1 MDNEMTKKIVV
12 TEYISLDG
20 VIEDPVGMENSG
32 LGNWTGPFSRGPE
45 GDRFKLEE
53 LLAADCLIFG
63 RATYEAFAAAWP
75 HMKDETGLADRM
87 NSLPKYV
94 ASSTLKQATWGE
106 STIWNGDIVRA
117 AKALKAEDRGEALIY
132 GSASVVHQLAC
143 ASLIDEY
150 RLMVYPIILGAGKR
164 LYPNGAASQLRLAEC
179 KQFGGGIVL
188 LRYVAG

>member
-1 MDNEMTKKIVV
+1 MSKKIVV
-12 TEYISLDG
+12 TEYVSLDG

-63 RATYEAFAAAWP
+63 RTTYDAFAPYWP
-75 HMKDETGLADRM
+75 HVKDETGLADRM

-106 STIWNGDIVRA
+106 STIWNGDIVAA
-117 AKALKAEDRGEALIY
+117 AKTLKAEGEGEALIY
-132 GSASVVHQLAC
+132 GSASVVHQLA
-143 ASLIDEY
+143 AAGLIDEY

-164 LYPNGAASQLRLAEC
+164 LYPNGAASQLQLAES
-179 KQFGGGIVL
+179 KQLGAGIVL
-188 LRYVAG
+188 LRYTAG

>member
-1 MDNEMTKKIVV
+1 MTKRIVV

-20 VIEDPVGMENSG
+20 EIEDPVGMENSG

-63 RATYEAFAAAWP
+63 RATYDAFAAAWP
-75 HMKDETGLADRM
+75 HVKDETGLADRM

-106 STIWNGDIVRA
+106 STIWNGDIVSA
-117 AKALKAEDRGEALIY
+117 AKTLKAEGRREALIY
-132 GSASVVHQLAC
+132 GSASVVHQLAA

-150 RLMVYPIILGAGKR
+150 SLMVYPIILGAGKR
-164 LYPNGAASQLRLAEC
+164 LYPEGARSRLQLAEC

-188 LRYVAG
+188 LRYTAA